1 MIILRY
7 KENLKILPKEVFWV
21 YDMCEDFPKW
31 DIVKQE
37 YVFEKNPKR
46 ITAEKARE
54 IIKEHG
60 LTCVCNNEH
69 GRIYA

>member
-21 YDMCEDFPKW
+21 YDVCEDFPKW

-37 YVFEKNPKR
+37 YIFEKNPKR
-46 ITAEKARE
+46 ITAQKAKE

>member
-7 KENLKILPKEVFWV
+7 KEWLTVMPSEVFWV
-21 YDMCEDFPKW
+21 YDMCEDLPKW
-31 DIVKQE
+31 DMLKQE
-37 YVFEKNPKR
+37 YVFEKKPQR
-46 ITAEKARE
+46 ITAQKARE
-54 IIKEHG
+54 LIKEHG

>member
-1 MIILRY
+1 MIILKY

-21 YDMCEDFPKW
+21 YDVCEEMPKW

-37 YVFEKNPKR
+37 YVFEKRPKR
-46 ITAEKARE
+46 ITAQKARE

-69 GRIYA
+69 GRIWK

>member
-1 MIILRY
+1 MTVLRY
-7 KENLKILPKEVFWV
+7 KEWLTILPSEVFWV
-21 YDMCEDFPKW
+21 YDVCEEMPKW
-31 DIVKQE
+31 DMLKQE
-37 YVFEKNPKR
+37 YVFKKKPQR
-46 ITAEKARE
+46 ITAQKARE

>member
-1 MIILRY
+1 MIILKY
-7 KENLKILPKEVFWV
+7 LENLITNPKDAYWV

-31 DIVKQE
+31 DIVKQD

-46 ITAEKARE
+46 ISPQKARE
-54 IIKEHG
+54 MIKEHG

>member
-1 MIILRY
+1 MIILKY
-7 KENLKILPKEVFWV
+7 LEYLITTPKDAIWV

-31 DIVKQE
+31 DMLKQE
-37 YVFEKNPKR
+37 YVFEKKPQR
-46 ITAEKARE
+46 ITAQKAKE
-54 IIKEHG
+54 LIKEHG

>member
-31 DIVKQE
+31 DMLKQE

-46 ITAEKARE
+46 ISAQKAKE

-69 GRIYA
+69 GRIWK

>member
-31 DIVKQE
+31 DMLKQD
-37 YVFEKNPKR
+37 YIFEKRPKR
-46 ITAEKARE
+46 ITAQMARE

-69 GRIYA
+69 GRIWK

>member
-7 KENLKILPKEVFWV
+7 KEWLTILPSEVFWV
-21 YDMCEDFPKW
+21 YDVCEEMPKW

-37 YVFEKNPKR
+37 YVFEKKPKR
-46 ITAEKARE
+46 ITAQKARE

-69 GRIYA
+69 GRIWK

>member
-7 KENLKILPKEVFWV
+7 KDSHTVMPSEVFWV
-21 YDMCEDFPKW
+21 YDVCEEMPKW

-37 YVFEKNPKR
+37 YVFEKRPKR
-46 ITAEKARE
+46 ITAQMARE

-69 GRIYA
+69 GRIWK

>member
-7 KENLKILPKEVFWV
+7 KEWLTILPNEVFWV

-31 DIVKQE
+31 DTVKQE

-46 ITAEKARE
+46 ISPQKARE

>member
-7 KENLKILPKEVFWV
+7 KECLTVMPSEVFWV
-21 YDMCEDFPKW
+21 YDVCEEMPKW

-37 YVFEKNPKR
+37 YIFEKNPKR
-46 ITAEKARE
+46 ITAQKAKE

-60 LTCVCNNEH
+60 LTCVCNNEY
-69 GRIYA
+69 GRIWK

>member
-7 KENLKILPKEVFWV
+7 KEWLTILPSEVFWV
-21 YDMCEDFPKW
+21 YDVCEEVPKW

-37 YVFEKNPKR
+37 YIFEKNPKR
-46 ITAEKARE
+46 ITAQKARE

>member
-1 MIILRY
+1 MIILKY
-7 KENLKILPKEVFWV
+7 LEYLITTPKDAIWV
-21 YDMCEDFPKW
+21 YDRCEEMPKW
-31 DIVKQE
+31 DMLKQD
-37 YVFEKNPKR
+37 YIFEKKPQR
-46 ITAEKARE
+46 ISAQKARE

>member
-7 KENLKILPKEVFWV
+7 KEWLTILPSEVFWV
-21 YDMCEDFPKW
+21 YDVCEEMPKW

-37 YVFEKNPKR
+37 YIFEKNPKR
-46 ITAEKARE
+46 ITAQKAKE

>member
-7 KENLKILPKEVFWV
+7 KESLTILPSEVFWV
-21 YDMCEDFPKW
+21 YDVCEEMPKW

-37 YVFEKNPKR
+37 YIFEKNPKR
-46 ITAEKARE
+46 ITAQKARE

>member
-7 KENLKILPKEVFWV
+7 KECLTILPSEVFWV
-21 YDMCEDFPKW
+21 YDVCEEMPKW

-37 YVFEKNPKR
+37 YIFEKNPKR
-46 ITAEKARE
+46 ITAQKARE